1 MLPPFPND
9 RALIDAMGADPEVR
23 ELRQRML
30 ALMGKYKYAY
40 NWTWWGRP
48 IIQIPQDV
56 MAMQT
61 LLLAT
66 APDVVVETG
75 VAHGGS
81 IVFIASML
89 ELLGGDRRVVG
100 VDVEIRSANRTAIEA
115 HPMAKRITL
124 IEGSSTAPDV
134 VEQVRRHIGAGKKV
148 LVSLDSNHTR
158 DHVADELRAYAPLVS
173 KGSYLVVWDTAIE
186 DFPRSEFP
194 DRPWGPGNSPMT
206 AVHEFLKTNDDFEID
221 RELEAR
227 LLFTVS
233 PDGFLKRVK

>member
-1 MLPPFPND
+1 MLPPFPNE
-9 RALIDAMGADPEVR
+9 RALIEAMGQDPEVR
-23 ELRQRML
+23 ELRHRML

-61 LLLAT
+61 VLLAA

-81 IVFIASML
+81 VIFNASML
-89 ELLGGDRRVVG
+89 ELLGGDRQVIG
-100 VDVEIRSANRTAIEA
+100 IDVEIRKQNRAAIEA
-115 HPMAKRITL
+115 HPMSKRITL
-124 IEGSSTAPDV
+124 IEGSSTAPEV
-134 VEQVRRHIGAGKKV
+134 LEQVRRLVGTGKKV

-186 DFPRSEFP
+186 DFPPGP
-194 DRPWGPGNSPMT
+194 DRPWGPGNSPKT
-206 AVHEFLKTNDDFEID
+206 AVHAFLQSNSDFEID
-221 RELEAR
+221 RDLEAR

-233 PDGFLKRVK
+233 PDGFLKRTK